1 MEHDMNAPVLDPA
14 QDGRLRLIAAIDR
27 FTETV
32 GTIVSW
38 LSIPLVGVV
47 VLEVISR
54 YFFNAPTVFAFDI
67 TYMAYGALFMMGA
80 GPALLKGA
88 HVRTDFFWDKF
99 TPQRQGWIDVISYV
113 LFFFPS
119 FALLM
124 LVGLQE
130 AIYSL
135 SINEI
140 SDQTPWGPRLWPFKF
155 VLPLAC
161 LIMLIQGVSE
171 FLKSLIKARTGLDV
185 VEKEKVDV

>member
-1 MEHDMNAPVLDPA
+1 MNSPVLDPA
-14 QDGRLRLIAAIDR
+14 QDRRLRIIAAIDK

-32 GTIVSW
+32 GTLVSW
-38 LSIPLVGVV
+38 LSVPLVGVV
-47 VLEVISR
+47 VWEVISR
-54 YFFNAPTVFAFDI
+54 YVFNAPTVFAFDL
-67 TYMAYGALFMMGA
+67 TYMFYGALFMLGA

-99 TPQRQGWIDVISYV
+99 PPQRQGRIDAISYL

-119 FALLM
+119 FGLLM
-124 LVGLQE
+124 AVGFQE
-130 AIYSL
+130 AFYSM

-140 SDQTPWGPRLWPFKF
+140 SDQTPWRPLLWPFKF

-171 FLKSLIKARTGLDV
+171 FLKSLIKAQTGTEV
-185 VEKEKVDV
+185 TEKEKVEV